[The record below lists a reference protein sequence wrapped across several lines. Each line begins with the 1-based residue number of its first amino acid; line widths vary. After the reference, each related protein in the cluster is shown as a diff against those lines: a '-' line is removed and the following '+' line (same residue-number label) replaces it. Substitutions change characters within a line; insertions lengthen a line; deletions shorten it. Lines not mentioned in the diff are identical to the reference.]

1 MIATALR
8 GHCEHA
14 LLQKL
19 LALTAHGF
27 IVTTHFVRL
36 GITMQENRLVH
47 TVLRLRVHS
56 GTDHVQASRVKSEA
70 ENTRKQLQ
78 EGSDNSSKKTDSG
91 LERMIYSIGPH
102 R

>member
-1 MIATALR
+1 MTASALC

-14 LLQKL
+14 LRQKL
-19 LALTAHGF
+19 LALTAHGVV
-27 IVTTHFVRL
+27 VTTYFVRL

-47 TVLRLRVHS
+47 TVLRLMVHS
-56 GTDHVQASRVKSEA
+56 GTGHVQASRVKSEA

-78 EGSDNSSKKTDSG
+78 EGSDNRSEKTDSG
-91 LERMIYSIGPH
+91 LERMIHRVGPH